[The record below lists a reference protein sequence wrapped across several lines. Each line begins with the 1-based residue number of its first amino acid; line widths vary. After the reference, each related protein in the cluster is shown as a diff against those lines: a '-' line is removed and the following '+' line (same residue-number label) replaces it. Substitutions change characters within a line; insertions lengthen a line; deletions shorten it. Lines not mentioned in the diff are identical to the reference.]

1 MEPKNILKKLLGE
14 TDIYLLDQIMKG
26 RFDVS
31 DKILDA
37 GCGNGRNM
45 HWFLQNEF
53 EIYGIDINEEAIR
66 QLKINNP
73 DLSAE
78 KLQVSSVE
86 KMNFSDNYFDYV
98 ICSAVLHFAKNTTH
112 FKQML
117 TEMLRVLKSDGTLF
131 IRMTSDIGI
140 ENTVRL
146 IANGVYWI
154 PDGSKRFLLTKN
166 LLTECIQ
173 ENNFSF
179 TEPLKTV
186 NVNDERCMTTLVL
199 RKNS

>member
-1 MEPKNILKKLLGE
+1 
-14 TDIYLLDQIMKG
+14 MKG

-45 HWFLQNEF
+45 HWFLQHSF
-53 EIYGIDINEEAIR
+53 EIYGIDMNEENINI
-66 QLKINNP
+66 LKNKNP
-73 DLSAE
+73 NLSE
-78 KLQVSSVE
+78 ERLQISELE
-86 KMNFSDNYFDYV
+86 KMNFPANFFDHV
-98 ICSAVLHFAKNTTH
+98 ICSAVLHFAKNTSH

-140 ENTVRL
+140 ENTVRQ
-146 IANGVYWI
+146 IADGIYWI

-166 LLTECIQ
+166 LLAECMR
-173 ENNFSF
+173 ENNLSF